1 MKTMPLKPESQ
12 SYRGFKIPNL
22 NPFLSKAAKHEY
34 EPSHGLLRTLETQH
48 DAPSS
53 SGPHDSCTDWH
64 TLGSGAGRRVP

>member
-34 EPSHGLLRTLETQH
+34 ESSHGLLKT
-48 DAPSS
+48 
-53 SGPHDSCTDWH
+53 
-64 TLGSGAGRRVP
+64 V